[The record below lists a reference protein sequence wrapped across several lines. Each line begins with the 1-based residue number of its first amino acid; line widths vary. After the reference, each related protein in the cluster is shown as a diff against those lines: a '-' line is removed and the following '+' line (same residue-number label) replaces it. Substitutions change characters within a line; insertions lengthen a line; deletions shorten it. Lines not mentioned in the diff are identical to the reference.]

1 MKTEYEKMIKGEYY
15 DSLSEE
21 ILVHVRRA
29 RTLTDRLMEFKYDEE
44 EKSGIIKE
52 LFGSTGEKVAVNP
65 PFTCDHGTHIHV
77 GENFFANYDCT
88 IMDACDVRIGKNCLL
103 GPKVSIFSV
112 GHPINAELRNKRL
125 AIAKPVTIGDNVWI
139 GGNAVICPG
148 VTIGSNVVVAAGA
161 VVTGNIPDN
170 VVVGG
175 NPAKIIKQCDFSK
188 D

>member
-1 MKTEYEKMIKGEYY
+1 MKTEYEKMVNGEYY

-29 RTLTDRLMEFKYDEE
+29 RALCDRLMEQKYDEE
-44 EKSGIIKE
+44 EKSRILKE

-65 PFTCDHGTHIHV
+65 PFTCDHGNHIHV

-88 IMDACDVRIGKNCLL
+88 IMDACDVIIGKNCLL
-103 GPKVSIFSV
+103 GPKVSVFSV
-112 GHPINAELRNKRL
+112 GHPVDAQLRNQRL

-148 VTIGSNVVVAAGA
+148 VKIGNNVVVAAGA
-161 VVTGNIPDN
+161 VVTKDLPDN
-170 VVVGG
+170 VLAGG
-175 NPAKIIKQCDFSK
+175 NPAKIIKRL
-188 D
+188 

>member
-1 MKTEYEKMIKGEYY
+1 MKTEYEKMVRGEYY

-29 RTLTDRLMEFKYDEE
+29 RTLCEKLTEFKYDEE
-44 EKSGIIKE
+44 EKSRIIKK
-52 LFGSTGEKVAVNP
+52 LFGTTGEKVAVNP
-65 PFTCDHGTHIHV
+65 PFTCDHGDHIHV

-88 IMDACDVRIGKNCLL
+88 IMDACDIRIGKNCLL

-112 GHPINAELRNKRL
+112 GHPVDAELRCRRL

-148 VTIGSNVVVAAGA
+148 VKIGNNVVVAAGA
-161 VVTGNIPDN
+161 VVTKDLPDN
-170 VVVGG
+170 VVAGG
-175 NPAKIIKQCDFSK
+175 NPAKIIKK
-188 D
+188 L

>member
-1 MKTEYEKMIKGEYY
+1 MKSEYEKMIAGEYY

-29 RTLTDRLMEFKYDEE
+29 RALTDKLMEHKYDEE
-44 EKSGIIKE
+44 EKSRILKE

-65 PFTCDHGTHIHV
+65 PFTCDHGDHIFV

-103 GPKVSIFSV
+103 APKVSIFSV
-112 GHPINAELRNKRL
+112 GHPVDVEIRNQGLAVAE
-125 AIAKPVTIGDNVWI
+125 PVTIGDNVWI

-148 VTIGSNVVVAAGA
+148 VTIGNNVVVAAGA
-161 VVTGNIPDN
+161 VVTRDIPDD
-170 VVVGG
+170 VLVGG
-175 NPAKIIKQCDFSK
+175 NPAVIIRKLK
-188 D
+188 

>member
-44 EKSGIIKE
+44 EKSRIIKE

-77 GENFFANYDCT
+77 GENFF
-88 IMDACDVRIGKNCLL
+88 RKL
-103 GPKVSIFSV
+103 
-112 GHPINAELRNKRL
+112 
-125 AIAKPVTIGDNVWI
+125 
-139 GGNAVICPG
+139 
-148 VTIGSNVVVAAGA
+148 
-161 VVTGNIPDN
+161 
-170 VVVGG
+170 
-175 NPAKIIKQCDFSK
+175 
-188 D
+188 